1 MGGQVLDLPEI
12 RIRNEGREE
21 GREVGR
27 EEGRREGR
35 REAEAEIRRLREEN
49 EALRK
54 RIEAK
59 ENSCK

>member
-21 GREVGR
+21 GRREV
-27 EEGRREGR
+27 
-35 REAEAEIRRLREEN
+35 EAEIRRLREEN

>member
-21 GREVGR
+21 GRE
-27 EEGRREGR
+27 EGR

>member
-27 EEGRREGR
+27 EEGRRE
-35 REAEAEIRRLREEN
+35 AEAEIRRLREEN